1 MKVQRLGWAG
11 AKITTANRTILIDA
25 VENFSNGKY
34 FVIDNPDASYRFSH
48 EEKADYIMITHI
60 HKDHYDKD
68 LILKMLK
75 PDGKII
81 ASSSFADILKEDGLT
96 QILSLEL
103 DEPFTDGKVSITPV
117 FAMDGIGEKQVSWVV
132 EHGNHRI
139 LHGGD
144 TIWHNQF
151 WAIGKKYQSFNAVL
165 LPVNGTIMRFV
176 KPASPVPGTL
186 TPLQAVTAAH
196 ILNAA
201 TLIPIHYGFN
211 KPGVYEEYPDV
222 VGNLKTAASEQ
233 SVDISFLKAGEAM
246 EWN

>member
-11 AKITTANRTILIDA
+11 AKITTAKLTILIDA
-25 VENFSNGKY
+25 VENFSNGKF
-34 FVIDNPDASYRFSH
+34 FVIDTPDASYRFSDQ
-48 EEKADYIMITHI
+48 EKADYILITHL

-75 PDGKII
+75 PEGKLIV
-81 ASSSFADILKEDGLT
+81 SSLIADILKEDGLT
-96 QILSLEL
+96 QILPLTL
-103 DEPFTDGKVSITPV
+103 DESFTDGDVSFTPV
-117 FAMDGIGEKQVSWVV
+117 FAMDGIGDKQVSWVV
-132 EHGNHRI
+132 SDGKHRI

-151 WAIGKKYQSFNAVL
+151 WAIGKKFEAFDAVL
-165 LPVNGTIMRFV
+165 LPVNGTTMHFV
-176 KPASPVPGTL
+176 KPFSPVPATL

-196 ILNAA
+196 ILNAG

-222 VGNLKTAASEQ
+222 AGNLKIAASEQ
-233 SVDISFLKAGEAM
+233 AVDIRFLQAGETI